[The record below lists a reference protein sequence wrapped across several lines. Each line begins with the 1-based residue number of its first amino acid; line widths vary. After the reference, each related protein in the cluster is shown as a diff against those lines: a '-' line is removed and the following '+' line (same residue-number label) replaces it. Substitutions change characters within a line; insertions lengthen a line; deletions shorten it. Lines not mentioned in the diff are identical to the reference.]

1 MMGGDITMMGE
12 MGWDVTMMGGMGR
25 EYHYDG

>member
-25 EYHYDG
+25 GYHYDG